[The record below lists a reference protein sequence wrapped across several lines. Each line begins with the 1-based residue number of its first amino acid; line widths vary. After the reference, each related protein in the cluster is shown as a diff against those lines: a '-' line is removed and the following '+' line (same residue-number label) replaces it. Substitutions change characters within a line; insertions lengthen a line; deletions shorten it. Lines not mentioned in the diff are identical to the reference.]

1 MTSQPNLIPLAALLT
16 LALIS
21 ALAAAPTGAAGEAE
35 SVEAL
40 LAAEEAPAGVVFD
53 VSTGDEDALV
63 ELLPRLKA
71 DIERL
76 RTRFPDLPVAIVTH
90 GTEQFALTQDNR
102 DSNPGLHAITEE
114 LVTDK
119 DVDVHVC
126 GTHAGWYDVL
136 PEDFPDYVDVAA
148 AGPAQIN
155 DYRALDYVLI
165 VLP

>member
-1 MTSQPNLIPLAALLT
+1 MTSQPNLFPLSALLA

-21 ALAAAPTGAAGEAE
+21 TLAAPPTGAGQAE
-35 SVEAL
+35 GVEAL
-40 LAAEEAPAGVVFD
+40 LAAEEPPAGVVFD
-53 VSTGDEDALV
+53 IATGDDDALV

-76 RTRFPDLPVAIVTH
+76 RSRFPDLPVAIVTH
-90 GTEQFALTQDNR
+90 GTEQFALTRDNR
-102 DSNPGLHAITEE
+102 DNNAGLHAITEE
-114 LVTDK
+114 LVTDG
-119 DVDVHVC
+119 DVDIHVC
-126 GTHAGWYDVL
+126 GTHAGWFDVL